1 MVRPEVPPTA
11 GRRGRPAAAY
21 LAAVATML
29 AASWAVRAWQDHR
42 LAVAARD
49 ATEVPI
55 RLTHLPARIGTW
67 RAMGTDLKMDN
78 KTIQIA
84 GCSDYMS
91 RMYADERTGVVVT
104 ALVAYGPA
112 EKIVGHTPAV
122 CFPAVGFE
130 REGGPIDRAI
140 GADGRSAGLR
150 SWVFIKPD
158 PLAKERVN
166 VYAAFRHA
174 GRWTPDSSGSRKRF
188 RHEPGMFKIQ
198 IERRIGPRER
208 CDPGNPIEQFS
219 SALIAE
225 LEREL
230 TEGRTQADR
239 LASPHDVELHAGRL
253 SRASDDSPRG
263 ATTLFVSKP
272 SDPVW
277 SDARAQ

>member
-1 MVRPEVPPTA
+1 MARPEVPPRSA
-11 GRRGRPAAAY
+11 RRGRAVATY
-21 LAAVATML
+21 LAAVAAML
-29 AASWAVRAWQDHR
+29 AASWAVRAWQDHK
-42 LAVAARD
+42 LTVAAQD
-49 ATEVPI
+49 ASEAPI
-55 RLTHLPARIGTW
+55 QLTRLPARIGTW
-67 RAMGTDLKMDN
+67 KAMGADQKMDS

-130 REGGPIDRAI
+130 REAGPVDRAI
-140 GADGRSAGLR
+140 GADGRSAELR

-174 GRWTPDSSGSRKRF
+174 GHWTPDSSGSRKRF

-198 IERRIGPRER
+198 VERRIGSKER

-225 LEREL
+225 MEREL
-230 TEGRTQADR
+230 AEGRGSGAEQVAPGEARPPAPTN
-239 LASPHDVELHAGRL
+239 ASA
-253 SRASDDSPRG
+253 
-263 ATTLFVSKP
+263 
-272 SDPVW
+272 
-277 SDARAQ
+277 